1 MTSIVPVY
9 LKQLFSKDPYF
20 AESKIVSSIYDEGF
34 DGTLDAR
41 MSEKMVQD
49 GVSAESISAIS
60 SPTFDNLNA
69 LSIQHSDGLIIGSE
83 ELAPET
89 LEAIEN
95 SGLPVLNYHGEEGY
109 VGDINNFYDTILE
122 GKAEAVS

>member
-20 AESKIVSSIYDEGF
+20 AESKIISSIYNEGF
-34 DGTLDAR
+34 EGSLDAR
-41 MSEKMVQD
+41 MVEKMVQD
-49 GVSAESISAIS
+49 GIDAETVSTISN
-60 SPTFDNLNA
+60 PTFNNLNA

-83 ELAPET
+83 ELAPDT
-89 LEAIEN
+89 AEAIEK
-95 SGLPVLNYHGEEGY
+95 SGVPVLKYHGEEGY